1 MGADIK
7 DIINLGLLPF
17 VLYMAW
23 LFWIALQRSNDK
35 YAGLLEKLVSVV
47 ENNTRAFRD
56 AEARSQEMC
65 DSLRKHQGH
74 VDEIEDKIDVMAA
87 TLHDVNIKATRIEAH
102 ARKDTERH
110 D

>member
-1 MGADIK
+1 MGGAEIK
-7 DIINLGLLPF
+7 DILNLGLLPF

-23 LFWIALQRSNDK
+23 LFWIALQKSNDR
-35 YAGLLEKLVSVV
+35 YAMLLERLIAVV

-65 DSLRKHQGH
+65 DSLRKHEGH

-87 TLHDVNIKATRIEAH
+87 TLHDVNIKTTRIEAH
-102 ARKDTERH
+102 AKKNVE
-110 D
+110 

>member
-23 LFWIALQRSNDK
+23 LFWSALQKSNDR
-35 YAGLLEKLVSVV
+35 YAMLLERLIAVV

-65 DSLRKHQGH
+65 DSLRKHEGH
-74 VDEIEDKIDVMAA
+74 VDEIEDKINTMAA
-87 TLHDVNIKATRIEAH
+87 SLHDVNIKATRIEAH
-102 ARKDTERH
+102 AKKNVE
-110 D
+110 